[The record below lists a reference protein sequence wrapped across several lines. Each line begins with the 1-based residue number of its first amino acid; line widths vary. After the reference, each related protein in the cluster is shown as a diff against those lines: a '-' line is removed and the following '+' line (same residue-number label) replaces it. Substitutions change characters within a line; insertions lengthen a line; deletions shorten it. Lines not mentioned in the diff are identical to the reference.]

1 MNSIALVA
9 VAISD
14 FDHAVG
20 TVSER
25 TGQLSAR
32 AHGAWSS
39 ASSASS

>member
-9 VAISD
+9 VAISG
-14 FDHAVG
+14 FDHAIG
-20 TVSER
+20 TGSER

-32 AHGAWSS
+32 AHGARPI